1 MLELAKQLE
10 IIKRGVVEIVPE
22 EELVLKLKKS
32 IANNKPLHIKL
43 GLDPTAPDIHL
54 GHTVV
59 LQKLRQFQELGHQVT
74 IILGDYTG
82 RIGDPSGKS
91 ETRKQLTEE
100 QVLTNA
106 KTYEKQIFKVL
117 DPEKTKVRFNSSWLA
132 PLKFEDV
139 IRLAAT
145 TTVARMLER
154 EDFTKRFKENL
165 PISIHEFFYPLMQG
179 YDSVALE
186 ADVELGGTD
195 QKFNLLMGRTLQKE
209 FGQEPQIALMMP
221 ILEGLDGVN
230 KMSKSL
236 GNYIGI
242 DEAPQDMYGKTM
254 SIPDELMIRYFELV
268 TPVPMEE
275 IKSIEKGL
283 TEGTLHPRDVKMR
296 LGREI
301 VAFYHGAEAAI
312 QSEEHF
318 KKVFQ
323 KRELPDEIDQFI
335 VTSDLYEEGLVAIPR
350 LLTQAG
356 LAASTSEARRLV
368 KEGAVKINGEKV
380 SDPNL
385 RFSPEDGMIIR
396 AGKRR
401 FAQLSVKE

>member
-1 MLELAKQLE
+1 MLDLQKQLE
-10 IIKRGVVEIVPE
+10 IIKRGTAEIVPE
-22 EELVLKLKKS
+22 EELVEKLKKS

-82 RIGDPSGKS
+82 RIGDPTGKS

-100 QVLTNA
+100 EVLANA
-106 KTYEKQIFKVL
+106 RTYEQQIFKIL
-117 DPEKTKVRFNSSWLA
+117 DPQKTKVQFNSTWLA
-132 PLKFEDV
+132 PLKFADV

-154 EDFTKRFKENL
+154 EDFSKRFKENL

-179 YDSVALE
+179 YDSVALA
-186 ADVELGGTD
+186 ADIELGGTD

-209 FGQEPQIALMMP
+209 FGQEPQVALMMP

-242 DEAPQDMYGKTM
+242 DEPPQEMYGKTM
-254 SIPDELMIRYFELV
+254 SLPDELMVRYFELV
-268 TPVPMEE
+268 TPIPLSEVKA
-275 IKSIEKGL
+275 IAKGL
-283 TEGTLHPRDVKMR
+283 EDGSLHPRDVKMR
-296 LGREI
+296 LAREI
-301 VAFYHGAEAAI
+301 VTFYHGAEAA
-312 QSEEHF
+312 QMAEEHF
-318 KKVFQ
+318 TKVFQ
-323 KRELPDEIDQFI
+323 KRELPDEIEQFT
-335 VTSDLYEEGLVAIPR
+335 VTSDLYEDGLVSLPR
-350 LLTQAG
+350 LLTKAG
-356 LAASTSEARRLV
+356 LAASNSEARRLI
-368 KEGAVKINGEKV
+368 KEGAVKINGARV
-380 SDPNL
+380 ADPNW
-385 RFSPEDGMIIR
+385 RFQPEEGMVIR

-401 FAQLSVKE
+401 FAKLSLK